1 MGERIRLELHFLSSM
16 PPIFRQSEPWD
27 NGKACLVSAE
37 LRVVMSQSS
46 LQRGKPLSSA
56 SMQTILA
63 DSLTVFWGDWL
74 DLRVRITQVAAS
86 GLVSPLIYILA
97 FGLGLGSSLDQV
109 TQPSAG
115 ENYLQFILPG
125 MVALSSMAISFGG
138 TTFSICG
145 ERLFTKTFEEMLL
158 LPVHPLALFLGKM
171 LAGVV
176 RGLMTSGSVIL
187 VAVLF
192 TGKIWSFLNPLF
204 LLLVILNCAV
214 FSGIGVLVGLNVR
227 SLESVGL
234 YNNFLIVPMS
244 FLGATFFDPSTLPT
258 ALKGI
263 VYLLPLTYTSIG
275 LRAAAYL
282 PLSQF
287 PWYSI
292 AVLLV
297 AAIALSAVG
306 AYKFSHQQ
314 D

>member
-1 MGERIRLELHFLSSM
+1 MRPSSIGL
-16 PPIFRQSEPWD
+16 PISTF
-27 NGKACLVSAE
+27 
-37 LRVVMSQSS
+37 
-46 LQRGKPLSSA
+46 
-56 SMQTILA
+56 LA

-74 DLRVRITQVAAS
+74 ELRVRIVQVAAS
-86 GLVSPLIYILA
+86 GLISPLIYILA
-97 FGLGLGSSLDQV
+97 FGLGLGSSIK
-109 TQPSAG
+109 PGAG
-115 ENYLQFILPG
+115 IGSEYSNYLEFILPG

-145 ERLFTKTFEEMLL
+145 DRLFSKTFEETLL
-158 LPVHPLALFLGKM
+158 LPIHPLSLYLGKM

-192 TGKIWSFLNPLF
+192 TGKLWSFLNPLF
-204 LLLVILNCAV
+204 LLLLVLNCAV
-214 FSGIGVLVGLNVR
+214 FAGIGVLVGLSVK
-227 SLESVGL
+227 SLESVGI

-244 FLGATFFDPSTLPT
+244 FLGATFFDPATLPPV
-258 ALKGI
+258 LKAI
-263 VYLLPLTYTSIG
+263 VYLLPLTYTSVG

-292 AVLLV
+292 LVLL
-297 AAIALSAVG
+297 AIAIALSLAG
-306 AYKFSHQQ
+306 ANQFARQQ